1 MRHFTYFLK
10 INIAQ
15 NALVYAAVKRLI
27 SPNKELEEHNSE
39 SSDQLPPLR
48 INPRLMREGGRGE
61 KKVYLIFF
69 CEIGAGFQQHTGRES
84 GFIS

>member
-1 MRHFTYFLK
+1 MRHFTYFFK

-39 SSDQLPPLR
+39 SSDQWPPLR

-61 KKVYLIFF
+61 KSLFNFF
-69 CEIGAGFQQHTGRES
+69 L
-84 GFIS
+84 